1 MHDTSIL
8 TSWRTKVPSELHTLD
23 SAAIAAHE
31 MFMAYVRA
39 GFTRDEA
46 LRFTIA
52 VVTSTLATKPEDG
65 K

>member
-1 MHDTSIL
+1 M
-8 TSWRTKVPSELHTLD
+8 PSELHTLD